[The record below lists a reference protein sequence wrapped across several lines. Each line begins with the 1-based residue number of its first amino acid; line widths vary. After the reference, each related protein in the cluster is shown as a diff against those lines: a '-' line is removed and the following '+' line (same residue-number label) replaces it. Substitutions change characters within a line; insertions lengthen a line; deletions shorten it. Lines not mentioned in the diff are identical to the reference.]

1 MSHLIH
7 RPVPDIQTLEDLHI
21 AAYLVED
28 ECGECLLS
36 LAHQMEVHHNPVMAE
51 LFERFADMRKRTA
64 AEIFAAMK
72 PEWRQNIYTRDLRWL
87 GESCP
92 GAVDILSAHYRMRP
106 WHGYRLALA
115 AFERIH
121 EFYSAIAVESENDAV
136 RHQAVEFR
144 TRIAADIRALEETL
158 AGIAE
163 PEREWD
169 HDDDPPMIQE

>member
-1 MSHLIH
+1 MTRRIQKT
-7 RPVPDIQTLEDLHI
+7 VPDIETLEDFHI

-51 LFERFADMRKRTA
+51 LFERLADMRKRSA
-64 AEIFAAMK
+64 AEIFAAME
-72 PEWRQNIYTRDLRWL
+72 PEWRKNIYGRDLRWL

-92 GAVDILSAHYRMRP
+92 GAVDILSAHYRMQP
-106 WHGYRLALA
+106 WHGYRLALS

-121 EFYSAIAVESENDAV
+121 DFYDEIAVETENDAV
-136 RHQAVEFR
+136 RRHAIDLR
-144 TRIAADIRALEETL
+144 ARIAADIRALEEEL
-158 AGIAE
+158 ATIPE
-163 PEREWD
+163 PEAAWD